1 MSGLLCDWSCEL
13 VINEMKVKLSPP
25 TMSQAT
31 QALGYNMGLQ
41 RLLAE
46 SRAAVKKLMERR
58 SPLKEV

>member
-1 MSGLLCDWSCEL
+1 
-13 VINEMKVKLSPP
+13 MKVKLSPP

-58 SPLKEV
+58 TPLKEVLRCYYYYLDLFQSSF

>member
-1 MSGLLCDWSCEL
+1 
-13 VINEMKVKLSPP
+13 MKVKLSPP

-58 SPLKEV
+58 TPLKEV